1 MRSMKEPASNEHLV
15 KILIPIASF
24 VDKEKLLSGLN
35 ALTLFRSPLIM
46 LFHVIALPSRTSP
59 LDISAHKEAVSAAEN
74 RLKDIAEWLKEQ
86 GCQVMVKV
94 VLARNIV
101 EGIVTEANS
110 GNYSV
115 VLMMKRKMRKGLGA
129 LLQKSISERVI
140 RSVNCLVL
148 TTLVDYR

>member
-1 MRSMKEPASNEHLV
+1 MRSMKEPTSNEHLV

-35 ALTLFRSPLIM
+35 ALTLFRSPLIV
-46 LFHVIALPSRTSP
+46 LFHIIALPSRTSP
-59 LDISAHKEAVSAAEN
+59 LDVSAHKEAVFEEEK
-74 RLKDIAEWLKEQ
+74 RLKDVAEWLRKQ
-86 GCQVMVKV
+86 GYQVVVKV

-101 EGIVTEANS
+101 EGIVTEVNS
-110 GNYSV
+110 RNYSV
-115 VLMMKRKMRKGLGA
+115 VLMMKRKMRRSLDA
-129 LLQKSISERVI
+129 LLQKSVSERVI